1 MAVILHGLQ
10 GGKSAVTAMIYIA
23 RRRMDK
29 ISWRSLNGD
38 KEVFEG
44 KRTCFLDTSG
54 HLDRD
59 SFNKRAPKRNW
70 DRRGGEGDESKR
82 EAKSK
87 MSRRVRVKE
96 KDDVV
101 VVVWKEASPG
111 AGTCSKGY

>member
-70 DRRGGEGDESKR
+70 DRRGGFG
-82 EAKSK
+82 
-87 MSRRVRVKE
+87 MSRNERLKAR
-96 KDDVV
+96 
-101 VVVWKEASPG
+101 
-111 AGTCSKGY
+111 